1 MRIGNVVVDTEHD
14 LCIQVV
20 LRKIPEQLGI
30 RHIDGDAHFRLK
42 VLECDLLRDLVKHC
56 GDRVRTADTGTDPE
70 CLQDIVDRISAADT
84 VAVGRT
90 VDQNVDVLQRTQ
102 HIVYRLAAQFRTAVT
117 GLLHRNTSLLMI
129 LLQISFF
136 GIVLLRRL
144 CGLAAEPAGQTEA
157 A

>member
-1 MRIGNVVVDTEHD
+1 MGHDARTGGRPRILLSAFACGPGHGSEPGVGWGCALAMAARAEVHVLTTVEH
-14 LCIQVV
+14 
-20 LRKIPEQLGI
+20 R
-30 RHIDGDAHFRLK
+30 
-42 VLECDLLRDLVKHC
+42 
-56 GDRVRTADTGTDPE
+56 
-70 CLQDIVDRISAADT
+70 ADT

-117 GLLHRNTSLLMI
+117 GLLHRNTSLLII
-129 LLQISFF
+129 LLQFLFF